1 MRILSGRSG
10 INAYS
15 EVTRLIERLHRRYL
29 DVIRFEL
36 SKLGVEEVNA
46 VQALL
51 LMNVQH
57 SEMTIRELVERGY
70 HVGSNVTYN
79 VRQLVD
85 AGYVEQHRSER
96 DRRSVKLK
104 LTQKGLDLCSRLS
117 EMESRHGESLLKLD
131 GGNESDKGRDLLRAL
146 ERVWSDYIQYGAH

>member
-1 MRILSGRSG
+1 
-10 INAYS
+10 
-15 EVTRLIERLHRRYL
+15 
-29 DVIRFEL
+29 
-36 SKLGVEEVNA
+36 
-46 VQALL
+46 
-51 LMNVQH
+51 MNVQN

-104 LTQKGLDLCSRLS
+104 LTQRGLDLCAQLS
-117 EMESRHGESLLKLD
+117 DLESRHAESLLKLE
-131 GGNESDKGRDLLRAL
+131 GGSGSEQGRDMLRAL
-146 ERVWSDYIQYGAH
+146 ERVWSDYIQYGSN

>member
-1 MRILSGRSG
+1 M
-10 INAYS
+10 
-15 EVTRLIERLHRRYL
+15 
-29 DVIRFEL
+29 
-36 SKLGVEEVNA
+36 
-46 VQALL
+46 QALL
-51 LMNVQH
+51 LMNVQS

-104 LTQKGLDLCSRLS
+104 LTQRGLDLCARLS
-117 EMESRHGESLLKLD
+117 DLESRHAESLLKLEGGD
-131 GGNESDKGRDLLRAL
+131 GSEQGRDMLRSL
-146 ERVWSDYIQYGAH
+146 ERVWSDYIQYGSS